1 MQTLKKK
8 SARFVGMFL
17 AVAAILSLGACVQ
30 RSSSMQPAN
39 KTARLGTLI
48 YSPSFTSE
56 AVVVIGLRRTA
67 EGSFSYA
74 IAAVNGEKVEGDGRK
89 SWTGFFD
96 TTKGGDAR
104 QPLSERLTVAE
115 REIDYHIL
123 RVPPGDYAVLKIGR
137 GKEYYLVSF
146 PRYYRLSEASRA
158 VFNQAPAQYQR
169 TDLVDPVSTRE
180 TPVFAARPNEVVY
193 VGDLQADFADATKPT
208 LAIGSTP
215 EGARA
220 ALIEFGEKREMAVRP
235 MVRPTGAGARPLI
248 ETVLEPGG
256 ITVRQY

>member
-1 MQTLKKK
+1 VQTLKQK
-8 SARFVGMFL
+8 SARFVGVCVAL
-17 AVAAILSLGACVQ
+17 AALLTLGACVQ

-48 YSPSFTSE
+48 YSPSFASE
-56 AVVVIGLRRTA
+56 AIVVLGLRRNA

-74 IAAVNGEKVEGDGRK
+74 IAAINGEKVEGDGLK

-96 TTKGGDAR
+96 TTKGGDAH

-123 RVPPGDYAVLKIGR
+123 RVPPGNYAVLKIGR
-137 GKEYYLVSF
+137 SKDYYLVSF

-158 VFNQAPAQYQR
+158 VFSQAPAQYQR
-169 TDLVDPVSTRE
+169 TDLVDPVSTPE
-180 TPVFAARPNEVVY
+180 TPVFTARPNEVVY
-193 VGDLQADFADATKPT
+193 VGDLQVDFADAAKPT

-220 ALIEFGEKREMAVRP
+220 ALLEFGEKREMSVRQ
-235 MVRPTGAGARPLI
+235 MVRPTGADARVLI
-248 ETVLEPGG
+248 ETTATPAS
-256 ITVRQY
+256 ITIRQF